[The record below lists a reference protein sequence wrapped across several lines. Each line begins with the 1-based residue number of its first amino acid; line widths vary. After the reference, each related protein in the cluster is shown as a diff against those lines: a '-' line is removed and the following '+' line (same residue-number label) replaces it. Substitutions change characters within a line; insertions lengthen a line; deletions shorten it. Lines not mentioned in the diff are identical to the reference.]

1 MSKKQILRDADKLQ
15 IQLESEGFQNLSDVL
30 LENLNGSKFSKDML
44 DLLEEESERENR
56 ELWNSM
62 QMQRKF
68 NEDLESKL

>member
-68 NEDLESKL
+68 NENLER